1 MASNNLI
8 NEDELYL
15 VEGDEYTNATQSKS
29 GLMSN
34 IDKSKLD
41 GIATGANK
49 TIVDTTLSDSS
60 TNPVQNK
67 VIKTELDKKADN
79 TALDAKA
86 DKTALDG
93 KLDKTGGTLTG
104 NLTGKYITG
113 TWLQTKASTDL
124 GRTPGKVAVLDGSGW
139 VYYRTPAEIKSD
151 IGADAVVTTSS
162 DGLMSVA
169 DKKKLDGIDTGA
181 NKITVDTSLSSTSTN
196 PVQNKVVNSA
206 ISNLNTLV
214 GDTSVSTQITNAV
227 ANKVDKVSGKGLSA
241 NDYTTTEKNKLAGIS
256 ENAEV
261 NQNAF
266 SNVVVGSTTISADS
280 KTDTLTLVAG
290 NNVTLT
296 PDSTNDKITIAAK
309 DTTYSAATTSSNG
322 LMSASDKSKLDGIA
336 TGATKT
342 IIDTSLSGTST
353 NPVQNK
359 IIKLAL
365 DGKAG
370 TAVAT
375 TNTNGLMSATDKKKL
390 DDIATGANKII
401 VDTTLSDSSTNPVEN
416 KVIHSALSGK
426 ASTAVATQSVNGLM
440 SSADKKKLDGIAIG
454 ATKITVD
461 TALSSTSTNPVQNK
475 VINSALSGKA
485 GTSVATTSA
494 NGLMSSADK
503 TKLNGIATGA
513 TKTTVDTALSDTSTN
528 PVQNKVIKI
537 ELDKKADNT
546 ALDNKFDK
554 AGGTLTGNLTGKYIT
569 GTWLQTTEAT
579 DFGRTP
585 GKIAVLDESGWV
597 YYRTPAEIKSD
608 IGVDTQTIIDTIYPM
623 GSIYITL
630 NQTSPSKLFPGTYWK
645 QIKNR
650 FLLSASSTYSASSV
664 GGEATHTLTKN
675 EMPNHQHSIW
685 FPNGGGEQ
693 SAEIGYP
700 EVGSRN
706 TYYAEASKTSGT
718 GGGAAHNNM
727 PPYLVVYMWE
737 RVYKDQVSGY
747 NEDAYFLYGVK

>member
-1 MASNNLI
+1 MAKAVKYLEGLTIHKVPYNIANTDSFRDNVMADAADNELFIITDTPTFSLKIGNVTYDGTSNVSAI
-8 NEDELYL
+8 D
-15 VEGDEYTNATQSKS
+15 ATESAS
-29 GLMSN
+29 GLMSAA
-34 IDKSKLD
+34 DKIKLN
-41 GIATGANK
+41 GIAKGATKIKVDTALSSTSTNPVQNKVIKTELDKKAGTAVATTSANGLMSVADKTKLNGIAKEANK

-67 VIKTELDKKADN
+67 VVKAALDNKADK

-104 NLTGKYITG
+104 NLTGKYFTG
-113 TWLQTKASTDL
+113 TWLQTTEATDF
-124 GRTPGKVAVLDGSGW
+124 GRVPGKIAVLDESGW

-206 ISNLNTLV
+206 LSSKA
-214 GDTSVSTQITNAV
+214 GTSI
-227 ANKVDKVSGKGLSA
+227 
-241 NDYTTTEKNKLAGIS
+241 
-256 ENAEV
+256 
-261 NQNAF
+261 
-266 SNVVVGSTTISADS
+266 
-280 KTDTLTLVAG
+280 
-290 NNVTLT
+290 
-296 PDSTNDKITIAAK
+296 
-309 DTTYSAATTSSNG
+309 ATTS
-322 LMSASDKSKLDGIA
+322 A
-336 TGATKT
+336 
-342 IIDTSLSGTST
+342 
-353 NPVQNK
+353 
-359 IIKLAL
+359 
-365 DGKAG
+365 
-370 TAVAT
+370 
-375 TNTNGLMSATDKKKL
+375 
-390 DDIATGANKII
+390 
-401 VDTTLSDSSTNPVEN
+401 
-416 KVIHSALSGK
+416 
-426 ASTAVATQSVNGLM
+426 NGLM

-494 NGLMSSADK
+494 NGLMSAADK

-513 TKTTVDTALSDTSTN
+513 TKITVDTALSDTSTN
-528 PVQNKVIKI
+528 PVQNKVIKT

-546 ALDNKFDK
+546 ALDNKLDK
-554 AGGTLTGNLTGKYIT
+554 TGGTLTGNLTGQYIT

-597 YYRTPAEIKSD
+597 YYRTPAEIKTD
-608 IGVDTQTIIDTIYPM
+608 IGIGTQTIIDTIYPY

-664 GGEATHTLTKN
+664 GGEATHALTTD

-685 FPNGGGEQ
+685 FPNSSGEQ
-693 SAEIGYP
+693 SAKIGYP
-700 EVGSRN
+700 EAGSRN

-727 PPYLVVYMWE
+727 PPYLAVYMWE
-737 RVYKDQVSGY
+737 RVHKDQVSGY
-747 NEDAYFLYGVK
+747 NEDVYFIYGL